1 VRVPAVWFL
10 GVIAAAAA
18 VPVVTAAPVVNPSD
32 VRVSN
37 RPKEV
42 ERCTLLANFSSDS
55 EPEELGV
62 MVMSDL
68 KKRVSQAGG
77 DTLLL
82 SVKQGRVELAK
93 AYLCGATATSAP
105 PAATDAPAP
114 PSPRETVV
122 EATPVRKPATD
133 DRPVLRYVPKHE
145 ELKYTF
151 GGAPAAR
158 RIQPGTRIVSW
169 TEDCYDGAVTKPD
182 QIPSKVQLPGHDN
195 PQTGPFFVEGAEP
208 GDTLAIHIEKL
219 EPARDHG
226 ISSSFPGFGA
236 LNATDRTALLHA
248 DLPETVWFY
257 QVDREKRVLRTR
269 SGDEKL
275 SWEVPLAPFLGCLGV
290 APANGEARSTIV
302 PDYFGGNM
310 DCPEVRAGNTVYLG
324 VRVPGALLS
333 FGDGHLG
340 MGDGEIIGT
349 AVEGA
354 MNVELT
360 VDLVKK
366 RETPWPRIE
375 NDDWLMSVGAGR
387 PLEDAARVAFKDM
400 VQWVRE
406 KTGLS
411 EMDAYQFVSQN
422 ARAPIVQIV
431 DPNYTV
437 LVRIAKSRL
446 PYPSPK

>member
-1 VRVPAVWFL
+1 MRIATIGFP
-10 GVIAAAAA
+10 GITAAAAA
-18 VPVVTAAPVVNPSD
+18 VSVAMAAPVVNPSD
-32 VRVSN
+32 IRVSN

-42 ERCTLLANFSSDS
+42 ESCRLLADLSSAS
-55 EPEELGV
+55 EPEDLGV
-62 MVMSDL
+62 MVMNDL
-68 KKRVSQAGG
+68 KKRTSQAGG

-82 SVKQGRVELAK
+82 EVKQGKIDIAK
-93 AYLCGATATSAP
+93 AYRCGAPAAVSEQPSPAKPAASPAAAAEPAP
-105 PAATDAPAP
+105 PAAA
-114 PSPRETVV
+114 V
-122 EATPVRKPATD
+122 PVTGE
-133 DRPVLRYVPKHE
+133 RPVLRYVPKHE

-151 GGAPAAR
+151 GGVPAAK

-236 LNATDRTALLHA
+236 LNATDRTALLHT

-257 QVDREKRVLRTR
+257 QVDSEKRVLRTR
-269 SGDEKL
+269 SQDGKL

-290 APANGEARSTIV
+290 SPANGEARSTVV
-302 PDYFGGNM
+302 PDDFGGNM

-360 VDLVKK
+360 VDLIKK

-375 NDDWLMSVGAGR
+375 NDEWLMSVGAGR
-387 PLEDAARVAFKDM
+387 PLEDAARIAFKDM
-400 VQWVRE
+400 VRWVRE

-437 LVRIAKSRL
+437 LVKIEKSRL
-446 PYPSPK
+446 PFPSK